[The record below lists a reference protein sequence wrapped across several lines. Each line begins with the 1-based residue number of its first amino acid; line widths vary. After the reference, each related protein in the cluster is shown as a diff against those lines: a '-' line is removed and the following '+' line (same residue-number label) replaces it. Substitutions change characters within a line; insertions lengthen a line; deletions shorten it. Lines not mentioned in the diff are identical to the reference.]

1 MDPVARHVKTTPPPG
16 SQGARIAAVLFAA
29 AVVLWLLLTGSFE
42 FQELVAGLLVC
53 ATATAFATSRGAIVG
68 GLRLTPTAPLHM
80 LVYLWVFFV
89 ALVKANLDVARRVL
103 APSLPIN
110 PGVVQVRTRLSS
122 DLGRLLL
129 ANSITLTPGTLTV
142 EVEGDLLLIHWINC
156 PPDVDMEEATRLI
169 AADFEKHLAGFV
181 A

>member
-1 MDPVARHVKTTPPPG
+1 
-16 SQGARIAAVLFAA
+16 
-29 AVVLWLLLTGSFE
+29 
-42 FQELVAGLLVC
+42 
-53 ATATAFATSRGAIVG
+53 
-68 GLRLTPTAPLHM
+68 
-80 LVYLWVFFV
+80 
-89 ALVKANLDVARRVL
+89 VL

-110 PGVVQVRTRLSS
+110 PGVVQVRTGLTS

-142 EVEGDLLLIHWINC
+142 DVDADLLLIHWINC